1 MTKLCIAIVA
11 FAGLLLASPAQAQ
24 GIPSQINLR
33 FSEQLSNGPAGQCG
47 CFTLSGGAG
56 DLYWNLFRLPGKH
69 GLGVGLAADAGVEH
83 TGDENGAG
91 YGLTLTT
98 LTAGPRLQLPAAR
111 RLHPFA
117 QALFGFAHG
126 SGSQFPQQNT
136 LVSSANS
143 FALDLGGGADYFL
156 PSHLISI
163 RVLQIDYLRTALPNN
178 TSNWQNNLRIG
189 AGITLHF
196 SR

>member
-1 MTKLCIAIVA
+1 M
-11 FAGLLLASPAQAQ
+11 LLASHARAQA
-24 GIPSQINLR
+24 IPSQVNLR

-56 DLYWNLFRLPGKH
+56 DLYWKILHMPGSRA
-69 GLGVGLAADAGVEH
+69 LGVGLAADAGVEH
-83 TGDENGAG
+83 TGNENGAG

-98 LTAGPRLQLPAAR
+98 LTAGPRLQLPSAHH
-111 RLHPFA
+111 LHPFA

-126 SGSQFPQQNT
+126 SGSQFPQQNS

-143 FALDLGGGADYFL
+143 FALDFGGGADYFL

-163 RVLQIDYLRTALPNN
+163 RVLQADYLRTELPNN
-178 TSNWQNNLRIG
+178 TNDWQNNLRIG